1 MHRILIA
8 ILATAAFATAAAQ
21 TLTVWVWDINKPAL
35 ESTIASF
42 QEMHPGVDVV
52 VEDIGNQ
59 NAYDRGLAGCAA
71 GGFDLPDVYLVENG
85 EAQVFWATFP
95 DCFVDLRTLGA
106 EELRGSF
113 PEFKWTELMAGDAMY
128 AIPYDS
134 GPTAMFYRTDLY
146 EQAGID
152 VAAIETWD
160 DYIAA
165 GQAMNAATDGA
176 VKMGTVAKGAD
187 DEWFRMLANQA
198 GCFYFDNDATA
209 VTVAQPGC
217 VQALDT
223 LKKLYDADVL
233 AVGGWSEQIQL
244 FQNSSVAS
252 AFFGSWYGG
261 VIQAEAPDQA
271 GLWGVYLT
279 PALEPG
285 GVRASNLGGS
295 ALAVPASGRQRRTR
309 VRLRRQRARRRRQPD
324 RHPARLRPH
333 PVAPDPARRPVP
345 RRGRPLLRRSAGL
358 GRDPRHARRRPGGR
372 RQRLLPRGA
381 RGHDRRRQR
390 LPRRQLRLRA
400 GRARP
405 RRAADRPGHRPAD
418 RPVNDRRRA
427 SHLGSPSAPLPR
439 VARRRATRSRTES
452 GAPPT
457 AAPRRAEGAPA

>member
-35 ESTIASF
+35 ESTIESF
-42 QEMHPGVDVV
+42 QAMHPGVEVV

-134 GPTAMFYRTDLY
+134 GPTAMFYRRDLY

-152 VAAIETWD
+152 VDAIETWD

-198 GCFYFDNDATA
+198 GCFYFDNDATQ

-261 VIQAEAPDQA
+261 VIQAEAPDQS

-295 ALAVPASGRQRRTR
+295 ALAIPASGQNLELAYDF
-309 VRLRRQRARRRRQPD
+309 VVNALADVDNQIVILRDYGLTPSLLTLLEDPFLDEGVPFFGGQPVWGEILGTLGDVPAVAGSAFFQEAREVMIGIVND
-324 RHPARLRPH
+324 YL
-333 PVAPDPARRPVP
+333 D
-345 RRGRPLLRRSAGL
+345 GNFDSAQAAL
-358 GRDPRHARRRPGGR
+358 D
-372 RQRLLPRGA
+372 
-381 RGHDRRRQR
+381 
-390 LPRRQLRLRA
+390 
-400 GRARP
+400 
-405 RRAADRPGHRPAD
+405 RAAQQIAQATG
-418 RPVNDRRRA
+418 
-427 SHLGSPSAPLPR
+427 LPI
-439 VARRRATRSRTES
+439 AQ
-452 GAPPT
+452 
-457 AAPRRAEGAPA
+457 

>member
-1 MHRILIA
+1 MHMRRIL
-8 ILATAAFATAAAQ
+8 LATLALAALATAAAQ
-21 TLTVWVWDINKPAL
+21 TLTVWVWDINKAAL

-42 QEMHPGVDVV
+42 QAMHPGVEVV
-52 VEDIGNQ
+52 VEDVGNGP
-59 NAYDRGLAGCAA
+59 AYDRGLAGCAA

-95 DCFVDLRTLGA
+95 DCFADLRQFGA

-113 PEFKWTELMAGDAMY
+113 PEFKWTELMAGDAIY

-134 GPTAMFYRTDLY
+134 GPTAIFYRRDLY

-160 DYIAA
+160 DFIAA
-165 GQAMNAATDGA
+165 GQKLNAATNGA

-244 FQNSSVAS
+244 IQNSATAS
-252 AFFGSWYGG
+252 ALFGSWYGG
-261 VIQAEAPDQA
+261 VIQAEAPGQS
-271 GLWGVYLT
+271 GQWGVYLT

-295 ALAVPASGRQRRTR
+295 ALAIPASGDNLQLAYDF
-309 VRLRRQRARRRRQPD
+309 VVNALADEENQLRILFD
-324 RHPARLRPH
+324 Y
-333 PVAPDPARRPVP
+333 
-345 RRGRPLLRRSAGL
+345 GL
-358 GRDPRHARRRPGGR
+358 TPS
-372 RQRLLPRGA
+372 LLP
-381 RGHDRRRQR
+381 
-390 LPRRQLRLRA
+390 L
-400 GRARP
+400 
-405 RRAADRPGHRPAD
+405 
-418 RPVNDRRRA
+418 
-427 SHLGSPSAPLPR
+427 LGSPALDQGVEFFGGQAVWADILGTLGNVPA
-439 VARRRATRSRTES
+439 VAGSQYFQEAREVMI
-452 GAPPT
+452 GIVNQYLEGGFPT
-457 AAPRRAEGAPA
+457 AQAALDRAAQQIASATGLPIAR